1 MKDGVMSEPR
11 TSSPNRR
18 PRKRLIAFCH
28 DRKGATA
35 VEFALIGPP
44 FLALFV
50 GIIQIFLV
58 FFGQQLLEQVVQ
70 QAGRLIMTGQ
80 AQAQQLT
87 QSQFHQKVCDQVAI
101 IFSCNNLMVDVES
114 YSSWSSAS
122 TAAPTLT
129 FNAQGQVTN
138 TWQYSPGSPGDIV
151 IVTVSY
157 QWPVF
162 LGPLGFN
169 LSNLSNGNRLLSATA
184 AFQNEP

>member
-1 MKDGVMSEPR
+1 MSEQQ
-11 TSSPNRR
+11 TASGKRR
-18 PRKRLIAFCH
+18 RRDRYIAFCR
-28 DRKGATA
+28 DRNGATA
-35 VEFALIGPP
+35 VEFALVGPP

-58 FFGQQLLEQVVQ
+58 FFGQQLLEQVTQ

-80 AQAQQLT
+80 AQAQQLSQT
-87 QSQFHQKVCDQVAI
+87 QFHQKVCDQVVV
-101 IFSCNNLMVDVES
+101 IFSCGSVMVNVES
-114 YSSWSSAS
+114 YADWSSAS

-138 TWQYSPGSPGDIV
+138 AWQYSPGNPGDIV
-151 IVTVSY
+151 IVTVAY

-162 LGPLGFN
+162 MGPLGFN
-169 LSNLSNGNRLLSATA
+169 LANLSTGNRLLAATA